1 MYALSLGCFLLTA
14 LILKESN
21 SLPVEKGRDRYLPKK
36 HNSIKTLN
44 TFFFWWVNG
53 SVICLK

>member
-44 TFFFWWVNG
+44 TFFFDEWMDQ
-53 SVICLK
+53 LFA